1 MITRLSWLFVLL
13 LAAIN
18 CHAQTCVADTMARLT
33 QKAPITNATTSL
45 KFQKMM
51 NTTTNGTEIGEIEKA
66 WNSLY
71 PKHPLVK
78 VMLVQ
83 GGTNYIDENYEVVFQ
98 QPLLWVGNH
107 EQGLHC
113 AIFYFK
119 EDSVWLSHSQYWPGT
134 KSYYT
139 ESKTV
144 QWAMTNT
151 ICLWRVK

>member
-1 MITRLSWLFVLL
+1 MITKVSWLFCVLMVT
-13 LAAIN
+13 IN
-18 CHAQTCVADTMARLT
+18 CEAQTCVADTMARLSE
-33 QKAPITNATTSL
+33 KSPITNATSSL
-45 KFQKMM
+45 KFQKLM

-66 WNSLY
+66 WNLLY

-78 VMLVQ
+78 VMLVH
-83 GGTNYIDENYEVVFQ
+83 GGTNYVDENYNVVFQ

-107 EQGLHC
+107 EQGTHC

-119 EDSVWLSHSQYWPGT
+119 KDSVWLSHSQYLPGT

-139 ESKTV
+139 EFKTI